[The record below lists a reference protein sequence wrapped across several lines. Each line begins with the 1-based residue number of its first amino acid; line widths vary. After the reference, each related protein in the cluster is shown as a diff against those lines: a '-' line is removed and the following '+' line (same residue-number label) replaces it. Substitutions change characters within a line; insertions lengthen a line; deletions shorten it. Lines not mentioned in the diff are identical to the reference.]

1 MMLDVQRGAATAVG
15 AVLRGRS
22 LDTELATVGE
32 EAGLDPSERAALKDL
47 SFGTLRHLG
56 RLDLYLDELLDRPLK
71 DERLRCLL
79 RVAIYQLEY
88 SKTAPHVI
96 VDQAVHACRGWRLEA
111 AANLVNAIL
120 RNYQRRRSALAAAAE
135 KTDVARFS
143 YAQWW
148 IDKLRE
154 QHPDTYAKILDA
166 GNTHPPLT
174 LRVNRRRCDV
184 PAYLHK
190 LAGEGIDAT
199 QTGPSAVLLKKPRP
213 VETIPGFAEGLVSVQ
228 DLGAQY
234 AAALLDLAPG
244 QRVLD
249 ACAAP
254 GGKAAHLCEQA
265 DIELFAL
272 DIDAARVARIAS
284 NLTRLGLS
292 AHLVLGDAANPPAWW
307 DGREFS
313 HILADVPCSASG
325 VVRRHPDIK
334 WLRRASDIPRMV
346 EAQKR
351 LLDTLWPLLASGGK
365 LLYATCS
372 VFREENDLQIAD
384 FLERRRDA
392 RLLPPPVAEL
402 HHSRPPG
409 QLFPDALHDGFY
421 YALLQK
427 I

>member
-1 MMLDVQRGAATAVG
+1 MLEVQQGAATAVG
-15 AVLRGRS
+15 AVLRGHS
-22 LDTELATVGE
+22 LDTELATVADG
-32 EAGLDPSERAALKDL
+32 AGLEPSERAALKDL

-56 RLDLYLDELLDRPLK
+56 RLDFYLDELLDRPLK

-96 VDQAVHACRGWRLEA
+96 VDQAVRACRGWRLDP

-120 RNYQRRRSALAAAAE
+120 RNYQRRRAVLAAAAE
-135 KTDVARFS
+135 KSDVARFS

-154 QHPDTYAKILDA
+154 QQPDAYAKILDT
-166 GNTHPPLT
+166 GNTRPPLT

-184 PAYLHK
+184 PAYLDR
-190 LAGEGIDAT
+190 LATEGINAT
-199 QTGPSAVLLKKPRP
+199 QTGPSAVLLEKPRP

-234 AAALLDLAPG
+234 AAALLDVAPG

-254 GGKAAHLCEQA
+254 GGKAAHLLERE
-265 DIELFAL
+265 DIELLAL

-284 NLTRLGLS
+284 NLRRLGLS
-292 AHLVLGDAANPPAWW
+292 AHLVHGDANTPPAWW
-307 DGREFS
+307 DGRDFS

-346 EAQKR
+346 AAQKR

-392 RLLPPPVAEL
+392 RRLLLPVAEL
-402 HHSRPPG
+402 NHSRPPG